1 MIKTIILWIAAHHLT
16 AAAAAISLAVCISIS
31 EILLCYCHCGEW
43 NSNCLP
49 NHFMRT
55 TIPRHTHTHTHSC
68 TYIMSKSCHAKRIQ
82 AIVYDAFPFQSFRV
96 RNSLEH
102 IYACECQYQMH
113 FSNTHKLFT
122 AAIRFDIFI
131 LSCSLPAYR
140 MDRHNIHTANSIYIK
155 WFYVSV
161 CRSAFVVPHHLIN
174 KLSWSIIRKIRI
186 MTVRSIIRL
195 GMVAFAL
202 RRSLYSILEWIQIYT
217 MQLHVLIVIYHVHRQ
232 Q

>member
-1 MIKTIILWIAAHHLT
+1 MIRTIILWIAAHHLT
-16 AAAAAISLAVCISIS
+16 AAAAAAISVSVCISIS
-31 EILLCYCHCGEW
+31 VILLCYCHCGEW

-55 TIPRHTHTHTHSC
+55 TNISRRTHSHIHALILC
-68 TYIMSKSCHAKRIQ
+68 QKAVMQNGYRQLCAMLSRSNRFVYEIHLSIFMLVSVNIKCIFQILINCLQQPFGVTYSS
-82 AIVYDAFPFQSFRV
+82 YRV
-96 RNSLEH
+96 HCLLIEW
-102 IYACECQYQMH
+102 IDTTYLY
-113 FSNTHKLFT
+113 T
-122 AAIRFDIFI
+122 
-131 LSCSLPAYR
+131 
-140 MDRHNIHTANSIYIK
+140 IYIK

-174 KLSWSIIRKIRI
+174 KLNWSIIRKIRI

-195 GMVAFAL
+195 GML
-202 RRSLYSILEWIQIYT
+202 RLHYVDHYSILEWIQIYT